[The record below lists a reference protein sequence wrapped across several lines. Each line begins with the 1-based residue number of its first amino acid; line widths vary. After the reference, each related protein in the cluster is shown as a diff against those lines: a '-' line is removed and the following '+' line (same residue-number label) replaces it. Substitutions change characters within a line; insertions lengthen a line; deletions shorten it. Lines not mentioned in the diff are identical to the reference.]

1 MPFRKVRRRLVVIT
15 RLRFFVFTLHFE
27 VVGFYPAQGLL
38 LLFSLIGLSVNLT
51 IEGSMNAISFLIK
64 NRNFIGFES
73 CFEKSDEFFPIII
86 MTRNNEK
93 L

>member
-1 MPFRKVRRRLVVIT
+1 MCNTSLPFL
-15 RLRFFVFTLHFE
+15 FFHSFLF
-27 VVGFYPAQGLL
+27 
-38 LLFSLIGLSVNLT
+38 LLFQHLNRYIFLLFPLVSLSINLT
-51 IEGSMNAISFLIK
+51 IEGSMNAVSFLIK